1 MESFC
6 AESRNTILKYSSE
19 DKGFFLLFDGTSI
32 RMKAN
37 CNDGLNLYKK
47 VIFLS
52 LIAEWKTIS
61 FMYYGHIKKCP

>member
-52 LIAEWKTIS
+52 LIAE
-61 FMYYGHIKKCP
+61 